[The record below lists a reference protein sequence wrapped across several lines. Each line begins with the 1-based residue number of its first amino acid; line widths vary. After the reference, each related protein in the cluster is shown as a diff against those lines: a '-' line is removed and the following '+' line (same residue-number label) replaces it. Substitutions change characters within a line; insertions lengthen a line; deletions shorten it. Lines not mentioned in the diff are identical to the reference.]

1 MRYINLMCI
10 HIYTLEVLLYYVIL
24 TKLILY
30 LSKIQYSKYTF
41 VWKERYVEFSNMLT
55 VEVRFNSLPDI
66 YHGPIEFISH

>member
-55 VEVRFNSLPDI
+55 VEVRFNSLTDI
-66 YHGPIEFISH
+66 YHGPIEFISD

>member
-66 YHGPIEFISH
+66 YHGHIEFISD